1 MVARDRFT
9 EILRQNAPGGGLGQ
23 AKPRRAKKSTP
34 VRKKKPA
41 PARAE
46 EPKGPKEGEN
56 VDALEKMISGASKRN
71 RVDDVIDSTLS
82 RADAEANKPKT
93 GQGSRT
99 PIRREYPAE
108 EIRDLIATPEG
119 LAELRRHIG
128 DDPGNKKQ
136 KAIRAALYARNQSW
150 ADDFDLAL
158 AGESPA
164 PKLDAGFE
172 GVGAGDGAKAE
183 AAEGD
188 GVYISPP
195 DDPPKRVAAEKDR
208 GEKVETQVEIKTGKN
223 KGKLATH
230 EVHATQVGDVTLVRK
245 RLGEDRDREAR
256 LYKDKNGKIR
266 AGGKTLSTNLKNAYA
281 QLQKWYKQAEKDGL
295 TKDADG
301 TVVYSFEEFA
311 NDYGHKVTG
320 TKIVDD
326 TKVKAKAVDGNGEKR
341 RGYPAQSIS
350 SQSQAASQRGTA
362 TRAAGFDP
370 AAPEGFSAGAAPE
383 DVVPVSEYSSLRQR
397 STQPASDRQD
407 AARRLMDATFVRVK
421 GQGTGSDQVLSYLR
435 KVDDD
440 TALQL
445 AYKISHDALID
456 RIPTAERATA
466 VADHDA
472 VHGVV
477 QGLFEAAG
485 RKMPTTMP
493 EWYSNIETTAQQKS
507 DAAFGSK
514 SNRTGAQPS
523 RVAPASAPLPLP
535 NKRFD
540 PTINAQPELDPKPT
554 LPVTQRPQGK
564 VPKNI
569 EEELA
574 AYHAGEIT
582 DPDQKAYLEDIIET
596 RRQQGELFRE
606 SEKARVDREKAAA
619 RAKTRVNRKSQNT
632 VLPESSDV
640 TVAEAATTPGDTA
653 LNEGTDMASKK
664 STVVD
669 VIAGK
674 PSGKKAGPAI
684 AKDTVASSLDADSG
698 VKGARKAAGD
708 SSTTRGQASLV
719 PLTERY
725 TALAEDARN
734 ADPSMAAELNERLA
748 TLDAE
753 ILKLGEKA
761 GTAHFEAAG
770 AAEDAVK
777 RLGAPAAKPP
787 AATPPVVGTKPAAGK
802 RGKKAADEPVAPA
815 AEVTAAAD
823 DSDKQMDQWGND
835 IFRRMVTEEWEKARK
850 ARGGNPVTKPAAPAP
865 EPKPKAPPKGTQV
878 GIEDDA
884 VGGDGNIDVTAKPR
898 RTRVR
903 TKEQPDTSEAD
914 IARMEGEGDMR
925 PVGPNPRPY
934 ERTWD
939 EKRNQLD
946 DAAYEADLARR
957 QRAVRDAEAQKV
969 ADEQARRD
977 QYSSQWDETGE
988 AVDEAG
994 RRRDANSRSL
1004 RENDEMMGQLAQDG
1018 IARRRA
1024 TDARMTDENGAML
1037 DDMAQRGSYAEG
1049 VRRARDDMFTQ
1060 QNGDLLAEL
1069 AGQGSLQSRVRRG
1082 RDDMFTQQNFDMLAD
1097 MAQRGSADTLTQQN
1111 GDMLAAMA
1119 QQANDVRRA
1128 RDARL
1133 TAQNGDALESAA
1145 SGASRQ
1151 VQDAAD
1157 LARTRANLA
1166 GTAMAAGGI
1175 AAAVATGYDPIRR
1188 KTPPAE
1194 PPQQVP
1200 DTHTETQVG
1209 LPDDGPDL
1217 TEDASIDAPPPPGR
1231 RLPPGYRAPQAARY
1245 QAPPEE
1251 ELVLANPNR
1260 DGLALP
1266 DPNAG
1271 GDLFLPDPNAGRV
1284 SMGPERATN
1293 SDDPRAKLSRLM
1305 KALGR

>member
-1 MVARDRFT
+1 MAARDRFT
-9 EILRQNAPGGGLGQ
+9 QILRQNAPGGGLGQ
-23 AKPRRAKKSTP
+23 AKPRREKKSTP

-41 PARAE
+41 PAKAA

-56 VDALEKMISGASKRN
+56 VDALEKMISGAAKRN

-93 GQGSRT
+93 GEGSRT

-119 LAELRRHIG
+119 LAELKRHIG

-158 AGESPA
+158 AGETPA

-172 GVGAGDGAKAE
+172 GVGAGEGAKAE

-195 DDPPKRVAAEKDR
+195 ADPPKRVAAEKDR
-208 GEKVETQVEIKTGKN
+208 GETVKTQVEIKTGKN

-230 EVHATQVGDVTLVRK
+230 DVHATQVGDVTLVRK

-397 STQPASDRQD
+397 STQPASERQD

-493 EWYSNIETTAQQKS
+493 EWYINIETTAQQKS

-674 PSGKKAGPAI
+674 TSGKKAGPAI

-708 SSTTRGQASLV
+708 TSTTRGQASLV

-777 RLGAPAAKPP
+777 RLGAPAAKPA

-802 RGKKAADEPVAPA
+802 RGKAAA
-815 AEVTAAAD
+815 AE
-823 DSDKQMDQWGND
+823 
-835 IFRRMVTEEWEKARK
+835 
-850 ARGGNPVTKPAAPAP
+850 PAAPAATEVAAP
-865 EPKPKAPPKGTQV
+865 APKPEAPKGTQV

-884 VGGDGNIDVTAKPR
+884 VGGDGNLDVTAKPR

-903 TKEQPDTSEAD
+903 TKEQPDTSEMEASRMAD
-914 IARMEGEGDMR
+914 EGGMH

-969 ADEQARRD
+969 AAEQARRD
-977 QYSSQWDETGE
+977 QYSSQWDEAGE
-988 AVDEAG
+988 AVDAAY
-994 RRRDANSRSL
+994 DSR
-1004 RENDEMMGQLAQDG
+1004 
-1018 IARRRA
+1018 
-1024 TDARMTDENGAML
+1024 
-1037 DDMAQRGSYAEG
+1037 
-1049 VRRARDDMFTQ
+1049 VRRAR
-1060 QNGDLLAEL
+1060 GAEAS
-1069 AGQGSLQSRVRRG
+1069 AGAWDAMGGEAEKIARARRG
-1082 RDDMFTQQNFDMLAD
+1082 ADAAGGAWDAMGGEAERLARARRVSEAAEGSWD
-1097 MAQRGSADTLTQQN
+1097 AMGVEAEKIARARRGAEASADAWDSMGGEAEKIARARRVSDAAASSWDAMGGEAEKIARARRGADAAAGAWDAMGGEARRIHNDYLTDRN
-1111 GDMLAAMA
+1111 GDMLDSMAREASANTTARMTAEADRIRMQRALIGAAA
-1119 QQANDVRRA
+1119 
-1128 RDARL
+1128 
-1133 TAQNGDALESAA
+1133 
-1145 SGASRQ
+1145 
-1151 VQDAAD
+1151 
-1157 LARTRANLA
+1157 
-1166 GTAMAAGGI
+1166 AAGAGGVY
-1175 AAAVATGYDPIRR
+1175 AQTEAERPKAPA
-1188 KTPPAE
+1188 PAE
-1194 PPQQVP
+1194 PPEQVP
-1200 DTHTETQVG
+1200 DRPTETQVG

-1217 TEDASIDAPPPPGR
+1217 MPNGDPEDVSIDAPPPPGR

-1245 QAPPEE
+1245 QSPPEE

-1260 DGLALP
+1260 DDLVLP
-1266 DPNAG
+1266 DPHAG
-1271 GDLFLPDPNAGRV
+1271 RDLFLPDPNAGRV
-1284 SMGPERATN
+1284 SMGTERATN

>member
-1 MVARDRFT
+1 MAARDRFT
-9 EILRQNAPGGGLGQ
+9 QILRQNAPGGGLGQ
-23 AKPRRAKKSTP
+23 AKPRREKKGTP

-41 PARAE
+41 PAKAA

-56 VDALEKMISGASKRN
+56 VDALEKMISGAAKRN

-93 GQGSRT
+93 GEGSRT

-119 LAELRRHIG
+119 LAELKRHIG

-158 AGESPA
+158 AGETPA

-172 GVGAGDGAKAE
+172 GVGAGEGAKAE

-195 DDPPKRVAAEKDR
+195 ADPPKRVAAEKDR

-326 TKVKAKAVDGNGEKR
+326 TKVKAKPVDGNKEKR

-397 STQPASDRQD
+397 STQPASERQD

-440 TALQL
+440 TALRL

-493 EWYSNIETTAQQKS
+493 EWYINIETTAQQKS

-523 RVAPASAPLPLP
+523 RVAPASAPSTLP

-540 PTINAQPELDPKPT
+540 PTIHAQPELDPKPT

-582 DPDQKAYLEDIIET
+582 DPDQKAYLEDIIDT

-606 SEKARVDREKAAA
+606 REKARIAKDKAAA

-640 TVAEAATTPGDTA
+640 TVAETPTTPGDTA

-708 SSTTRGQASLV
+708 TSTTRGQASLV

-777 RLGAPAAKPP
+777 RLGPLPTKTTAT
-787 AATPPVVGTKPAAGK
+787 AATPPVAGTKPAAGK
-802 RGKKAADEPVAPA
+802 RGKAAA
-815 AEVTAAAD
+815 AE
-823 DSDKQMDQWGND
+823 
-835 IFRRMVTEEWEKARK
+835 
-850 ARGGNPVTKPAAPAP
+850 PAAPAAD
-865 EPKPKAPPKGTQV
+865 APPPPPPAPKGTQV

-884 VGGDGNIDVTAKPR
+884 VGGDGNLDVTAKPR

-903 TKEQPDTSEAD
+903 TKEQPDTSEMES
-914 IARMEGEGDMR
+914 ARMADEGGMH
-925 PVGPNPRPY
+925 PVGPNPKRY
-934 ERTWD
+934 ERAWD
-939 EKRNQLD
+939 AKRDQLE
-946 DAAYEADLARR
+946 DAAYEADLDRR

-969 ADEQARRD
+969 AREQARRD
-977 QYSSQWDETGE
+977 QYSSQWDEAGE
-988 AVDEAG
+988 AVDAAY
-994 RRRDANSRSL
+994 DSR
-1004 RENDEMMGQLAQDG
+1004 
-1018 IARRRA
+1018 
-1024 TDARMTDENGAML
+1024 
-1037 DDMAQRGSYAEG
+1037 
-1049 VRRARDDMFTQ
+1049 VRRAR
-1060 QNGDLLAEL
+1060 GAEAS
-1069 AGQGSLQSRVRRG
+1069 AGAWDAMGGEAEKIARSRRG
-1082 RDDMFTQQNFDMLAD
+1082 ADASAGAWDAMGGEAERIARDRRVSEAAAGSWDAMGVEAD
-1097 MAQRGSADTLTQQN
+1097 RVARARRGADASAGAWDSMGGEAEKIARARRVSDAAEGAWDAMGGEAEKIARARRGADASAGAWDAMGDEARRIHNDYLTDQN
-1111 GDMLAAMA
+1111 GDMLDSMAREGSANTTARMTAEADRLRMQRALIGAAAAAGAGGVYA
-1119 QQANDVRRA
+1119 QTEA
-1128 RDARL
+1128 
-1133 TAQNGDALESAA
+1133 E
-1145 SGASRQ
+1145 
-1151 VQDAAD
+1151 
-1157 LARTRANLA
+1157 RANA
-1166 GTAMAAGGI
+1166 
-1175 AAAVATGYDPIRR
+1175 
-1188 KTPPAE
+1188 PAE
-1194 PPQQVP
+1194 PPEQVP
-1200 DTHTETQVG
+1200 DTPAETQVG
-1209 LPDDGPDL
+1209 LPDDGTAVTINGDP
-1217 TEDASIDAPPPPGR
+1217 EDVSLFAPPPPAR

-1245 QAPPEE
+1245 QAPEDE
-1251 ELVLANPNR
+1251 GELVLANPYQ
-1260 DGLALP
+1260 DDLALP

-1271 GDLFLPDPNAGRV
+1271 FGLSLPDPNAGRFAAP
-1284 SMGPERATN
+1284 GPNRARN
-1293 SDDPRAKLSRLM
+1293 PDDPRAKLSRLM

>member
-1 MVARDRFT
+1 MAARDRFT
-9 EILRQNAPGGGLGQ
+9 EILRQNAPGGGTGKPN
-23 AKPRRAKKSTP
+23 AKAYRVHPPTKR
-34 VRKKKPA
+34 KPA
-41 PARAE
+41 QGKKPARAE

-56 VDALEKMISGASKRN
+56 VDALEKMISGAAKRN

-172 GVGAGDGAKAE
+172 GVGAGEGAAKE

-195 DDPPKRVAAEKDR
+195 DDPKKITAAEKKR
-208 GEKVETQVEIKTGKN
+208 GGKKKIDVEGKGGKVKKNTVNVTEVE
-223 KGKLATH
+223 
-230 EVHATQVGDVTLVRK
+230 DVTLVRK
-245 RLGEDRDREAR
+245 RLPESRSHIDRM
-256 LYKDKNGKIR
+256 GKE
-266 AGGKTLSTNLKNAYA
+266 GGVIKGATDKTLSVNLKNAYA
-281 QLQKWYKQAEKDGL
+281 QLKKWYKQLEKDGL

-301 TVVYSFEEFA
+301 TVVYPFEEFA
-311 NDYGHKVTG
+311 KDYSHKVTD

-326 TKVKAKAVDGNGEKR
+326 TKVRAKPVDGNKEKR
-341 RGYPAQSIS
+341 RGYLAENEANK
-350 SQSQAASQRGTA
+350 SQEARQRSRA
-362 TRAAGFDP
+362 VAAAGFDP
-370 AAPEGFSAGAAPE
+370 AAPEGFSPGAAIE
-383 DVVPVSEYSSLRQR
+383 DVVPESEFNRLRQR
-397 STQPASDRQD
+397 STQSGFDRQD
-407 AARRLMDATFVRVK
+407 AARRLMDDNYTRDAAGRS
-421 GQGTGSDQVLSYLR
+421 GSDQVLNYLR
-435 KVDDD
+435 QADEE
-440 TALQL
+440 TAL
-445 AYKISHDALID
+445 KIAHRAARDAMID

-466 VADHDA
+466 VADQDA
-472 VHGVV
+472 IHGVV
-477 QGLFEAAG
+477 QGLMAAAG
-485 RKMPTTMP
+485 REMPAVMP
-493 EWYSNIETTAQQKS
+493 EWYNKVQR
-507 DAAFGSK
+507 DAKRSTDASFQSRGERSA
-514 SNRTGAQPS
+514 AQPS
-523 RVAPASAPLPLP
+523 RVAPASAPSTLP

-540 PTINAQPELDPKPT
+540 PTINARPELDPKPT

-569 EEELA
+569 EEELS

-606 SEKARVDREKAAA
+606 SEKARIDREKAAA

-640 TVAEAATTPGDTA
+640 TVAEAPTTPGTPAA

-669 VIAGK
+669 AIAGK
-674 PSGKKAGPAI
+674 PSGKKAGKAAGADI
-684 AKDTVASSLDADSG
+684 APDTAAANLDADSG
-698 VKGARKAAGD
+698 VRGARSAAGD
-708 SSTTRGQASLV
+708 ASSARGQASLV

-725 TALAEDARN
+725 AALAEDARN
-734 ADPSMAAELNERLA
+734 ADPSMAGELNERLA
-748 TLDAE
+748 TLDEE

-777 RLGAPAAKPP
+777 RLGAPATKP
-787 AATPPVVGTKPAAGK
+787 AAPAPPVVGTKPAAGK
-802 RGKKAADEPVAPA
+802 GGKKAAAEPVAPA
-815 AEVTAAAD
+815 ATEVTAAAD
-823 DSDKQMDQWGND
+823 DSDKQMEQWGND

-850 ARGGNPVTKPAAPAP
+850 ARGGNAVPMPAPPAPKP
-865 EPKPKAPPKGTQV
+865 EPKPKAAPKQETQV
-878 GIEDDA
+878 GVADDA
-884 VGGDGNIDVTAKPR
+884 VGGDGNLDVTAKPKQ
-898 RTRVR
+898 TRVR
-903 TKEQPDTSEAD
+903 SRPQPDTSEMDA
-914 IARMEGEGDMR
+914 ARMADEGGME
-925 PVGPNPRPY
+925 PVGPNPKRY
-934 ERTWD
+934 EREWD
-939 EKRNQLD
+939 DKQSQLE
-946 DAAYEADLARR
+946 DAAYAADLDRR
-957 QRAVRDAEAQKV
+957 QRAASDAAAKKV
-969 ADEQARRD
+969 ADEQARRA
-977 QYSSQWDETGE
+977 QYSSQWDNAEE
-988 AVDEAG
+988 AVDEAHSG
-994 RRRDANSRSL
+994 
-1004 RENDEMMGQLAQDG
+1004 
-1018 IARRRA
+1018 
-1024 TDARMTDENGAML
+1024 
-1037 DDMAQRGSYAEG
+1037 
-1049 VRRARDDMFTQ
+1049 
-1060 QNGDLLAEL
+1060 
-1069 AGQGSLQSRVRRG
+1069 RVRRG
-1082 RDDMFTQQNFDMLAD
+1082 IEARIADEGWSGMRVEAERIARARREADAAVGGWDSMGGEARRLHNDYLTNENGDMLAD
-1097 MAQRGSADTLTQQN
+1097 MARRGSADTLARQNDDMMTAMARRGAADTLTRQN
-1111 GDMLAAMA
+1111 GDFLAAA
-1119 QQANDVRRA
+1119 AARESQRT
-1128 RDARL
+1128 RDAML
-1133 TAQNGDALESAA
+1133 TASNGDALESAA
-1145 SGASRQ
+1145 LQASGDTTSRMTAEADRIRMQ
-1151 VQDAAD
+1151 RALIGAA
-1157 LARTRANLA
+1157 A
-1166 GTAMAAGGI
+1166 AAGAGGVY
-1175 AAAVATGYDPIRR
+1175 AQTEAERPKAPA
-1188 KTPPAE
+1188 PAE
-1194 PPQQVP
+1194 PPEQVP
-1200 DTHTETQVG
+1200 DRPTETQVG

-1217 TEDASIDAPPPPGR
+1217 TEDVSIDAPPPPGR

-1271 GDLFLPDPNAGRV
+1271 RDLFLTDPNAGRV

>member
-1 MVARDRFT
+1 MAARDRFT

-23 AKPRRAKKSTP
+23 AKPRREKKSTP

-56 VDALEKMISGASKRN
+56 VDALEKMISGAAKRN

-93 GQGSRT
+93 GEGSRT

-128 DDPGNKKQ
+128 DDPGHKKQ

-158 AGESPA
+158 AGEAPA

-172 GVGAGDGAKAE
+172 GVGAGEGAAKE

-195 DDPPKRVAAEKDR
+195 ADPPKRVAAEKDR
-208 GEKVETQVEIKTGKN
+208 GEKVEQQVVIKKGKN

-230 EVHATQVGDVTLVRK
+230 EVHATQAGDVTLVRK
-245 RLGEDRDREAR
+245 RLGEDRDRESR
-256 LYKDKNGKIR
+256 LYKDKHGKIR

-311 NDYGHKVTG
+311 NDYGHKVTD
-320 TKIVDD
+320 TKIIDEP
-326 TKVKAKAVDGNGEKR
+326 KVKAKAVDGNGEDR
-341 RGYPAQSIS
+341 RGYPAQSIA

-383 DVVPVSEYSSLRQR
+383 DVVPVSEYATLRQR
-397 STQPASDRQD
+397 STQPASERQD
-407 AARRLMDATFVRVK
+407 AARRLMDATFVRVN

-540 PTINAQPELDPKPT
+540 PTINARPELDPKPT

-640 TVAEAATTPGDTA
+640 TVAEAPTTPGDTA
-653 LNEGTDMASKK
+653 LTEGTDMASKK

-674 PSGKKAGPAI
+674 PSGKKAGKAAGSQVAP
-684 AKDTVASSLDADSG
+684 DTAAANLDADSG
-698 VKGARKAAGD
+698 VRGARTAAGD
-708 SSTTRGQASLV
+708 ASSARGQASLV

-734 ADPSMAAELNERLA
+734 ADPSMAGELNERLA

-753 ILKLGEKA
+753 ILKLGDKA
-761 GTAHFEAAG
+761 GAAHFEAAG

-787 AATPPVVGTKPAAGK
+787 AATPPVVGTKPAA
-802 RGKKAADEPVAPA
+802 PAP
-815 AEVTAAAD
+815 
-823 DSDKQMDQWGND
+823 K
-835 IFRRMVTEEWEKARK
+835 
-850 ARGGNPVTKPAAPAP
+850 P
-865 EPKPKAPPKGTQV
+865 EPKPKAAPKQETQV
-878 GIEDDA
+878 GVADDA
-884 VGGDGNIDVTAKPR
+884 VGGDGNLDVTAKPR

-903 TKEQPDTSEAD
+903 SNAQPDTTADD

-994 RRRDANSRSL
+994 RRRDANSQSL

-1024 TDARMTDENGAML
+1024 TDARMTDENGALL
-1037 DDMAQRGSYAEG
+1037 DDMARRGSYAEG

-1082 RDDMFTQQNFDMLAD
+1082 RDDMFTKQNFDMMAD
-1097 MAQRGSADTLTQQN
+1097 MARRGSADTLTRQN
-1111 GDMLAAMA
+1111 GDMMAAMA

-1133 TAQNGDALESAA
+1133 TSQNGDALESAA
-1145 SGASRQ
+1145 SDASQQ
-1151 VQDAAD
+1151 VQYAAD

-1175 AAAVATGYDPIRR
+1175 AAAVATGYDPLRR

-1217 TEDASIDAPPPPGR
+1217 MPNGDPEDVSIDAPPPPGR

-1245 QAPPEE
+1245 QVPPEE

-1260 DGLALP
+1260 DDLVLP
-1266 DPNAG
+1266 DPHAG
-1271 GDLFLPDPNAGRV
+1271 RDLFLPDPNAGRV